1 MSEGTDFNIT
11 HTTVGKPEIAKL
23 INACRE
29 ARINNSQQVAVIT
42 MERKDLLFPEMNL
55 QFFAELTPKPE
66 PSPTPNPEPTPDP
79 NPEPAPEPRLSVEEQ
94 LQQALI
100 ENEKLKRA
108 QEKAASD
115 AADWKKKYN
124 ATLTDAQKAA
134 QDKAEKEAE
143 RQEQFDKLLKENTV
157 NKLAKNFLKLGYPE
171 DKAEEAA
178 NAQYDGDTETLF
190 RIQLEIQE
198 SLIKQKE
205 AEWLK
210 SRPPVTTGA
219 GDGETEDPFLKGFN
233 SVGTKYTVN
242 K

>member
-1 MSEGTDFNIT
+1 MKRNENVNPFK
-11 HTTVGKPEIAKL
+11 GK
-23 INACRE
+23 
-29 ARINNSQQVAVIT
+29 
-42 MERKDLLFPEMNL
+42 MNL
-55 QFFAELTPKPE
+55 QFFAKDPE
-66 PSPTPNPEPTPDP
+66 PQPEPT
-79 NPEPAPEPRLSVEEQ
+79 PEPAPEPQPEPTPEPQLSAEEQ
-94 LQQALI
+94 LQQALVEI
-100 ENEKLKRA
+100 EKLKRA

-134 QDKAEKEAE
+134 QEKAEKEAE

-157 NKLAKNFLKLGYPE
+157 NKLSKNFLKLGYPE

-190 RIQLEIQE
+190 RIQSEVQA

-205 AEWLK
+205 AEWLN

-219 GDGETEDPFLKGFN
+219 GEGNAEDPFLKGFN
-233 SVGTKYTVN
+233 SVGTRYVAN

>member
-1 MSEGTDFNIT
+1 M
-11 HTTVGKPEIAKL
+11 K
-23 INACRE
+23 
-29 ARINNSQQVAVIT
+29 
-42 MERKDLLFPEMNL
+42 RKSIPFNL
-55 QFFAELTPKPE
+55 QFFAE
-66 PSPTPNPEPTPDP
+66 PTPDP
-79 NPEPAPEPRLSVEEQ
+79 QPNPDPTPTTDPNPEQEPQLSVEEQ

-134 QDKAEKEAE
+134 QEKAEKEAE
-143 RQEQFDKLLKENTV
+143 RQEQFDNLLKENTV
-157 NKLAKNFLKLGYPE
+157 NKLSKNFLKLGYPE

-190 RIQLEIQE
+190 RIQSEVQE

-210 SRPPVTTGA
+210 SRPVVTTGA
-219 GDGETEDPFLKGFN
+219 GDEKTTVTKEEFNKMGYSQRVEFKQKYPETYK
-233 SVGTKYTVN
+233 SYTE
-242 K
+242 

>member
-1 MSEGTDFNIT
+1 MKRN
-11 HTTVGKPEIAKL
+11 
-23 INACRE
+23 
-29 ARINNSQQVAVIT
+29 
-42 MERKDLLFPEMNL
+42 DLLKMDL
-55 QFFAELTPKPE
+55 QFFAEPA
-66 PSPTPNPEPTPDP
+66 PD
-79 NPEPAPEPRLSVEEQ
+79 PEPAPEPEPNPAPEPAPDPEPQLSADEQ
-94 LQQALI
+94 IQALML
-100 ENEKLKRA
+100 ENAKLKKA
-108 QEKAASD
+108 QEKAASE
-115 AADWKKKYN
+115 AADYKKKYN

-134 QDKAEKEAE
+134 QEKAEKEAE

-157 NKLAKNFLKLGYPE
+157 NKLSKNFLKLGYPE

-190 RIQLEIQE
+190 RIQSEVQE

-219 GDGETEDPFLKGFN
+219 GDGDVEDPFLKGFN
-233 SVGTKYTVN
+233 SVGTKYTTS

>member
-1 MSEGTDFNIT
+1 MKRNENPFRDKF
-11 HTTVGKPEIAKL
+11 
-23 INACRE
+23 
-29 ARINNSQQVAVIT
+29 
-42 MERKDLLFPEMNL
+42 NL
-55 QFFAELTPKPE
+55 QFFAKDPE
-66 PSPTPNPEPTPDP
+66 PTPEPTPDP
-79 NPEPAPEPRLSVEEQ
+79 NPNPEPEPTPEPQLSVEEQ
-94 LQQALI
+94 LQQALV

-134 QDKAEKEAE
+134 QEKAEKEAE

-157 NKLAKNFLKLGYPE
+157 NKLSKNFLKLGYPE

-178 NAQYDGDTETLF
+178 TAQYDGDTETLF
-190 RIQLEIQE
+190 RIQSEVQAD
-198 SLIKQKE
+198 LIKQKE

-210 SRPPVTTGA
+210 NRPPVNTGA
-219 GDGETEDPFLKGFN
+219 GDDGDAEDAFLKGFN
-233 SVGTKYTVN
+233 SVETKYKTN

>member
-1 MSEGTDFNIT
+1 M
-11 HTTVGKPEIAKL
+11 
-23 INACRE
+23 
-29 ARINNSQQVAVIT
+29 
-42 MERKDLLFPEMNL
+42 RKRNLLRMNL
-55 QFFAELTPKPE
+55 QHFAEPAPAPDATPNQDPT
-66 PSPTPNPEPTPDP
+66 PTLAPDPTPNPD
-79 NPEPAPEPRLSVEEQ
+79 PEPRLSVEEQ
-94 LQQALI
+94 LQQALV

-134 QDKAEKEAE
+134 QEKAEKEAE

-157 NKLAKNFLKLGYPE
+157 NKLSKNFLKLGYPE

-190 RIQLEIQE
+190 RIQSEVQE
-198 SLIKQKE
+198 ALIKQKE

-219 GDGETEDPFLKGFN
+219 GDGNAEDPFLKGFN
-233 SVGTKYTVN
+233 SVGTRYKTS

>member
-1 MSEGTDFNIT
+1 MKE
-11 HTTVGKPEIAKL
+11 KE
-23 INACRE
+23 
-29 ARINNSQQVAVIT
+29 RIP
-42 MERKDLLFPEMNL
+42 FNL
-55 QFFAELTPKPE
+55 QYFASSPE
-66 PSPTPNPEPTPDP
+66 PTQEPTPAPNPEPS
-79 NPEPAPEPRLSVEEQ
+79 PEPAPETQLSVEEQ
-94 LQQALI
+94 LQQALV

-134 QDKAEKEAE
+134 QEKAEKEAE
-143 RQEQFDKLLKENTV
+143 RQEQFEQLLKENTV
-157 NKLAKNFLKLGYPE
+157 NKLSKNFLKLGYPE

-190 RIQLEIQE
+190 RIQSEVQE

-219 GDGETEDPFLKGFN
+219 GDEKTTVTKEQFNKMGYAKRVEFKQKYPETYK
-233 SVGTKYTVN
+233 SYTE
-242 K
+242 

>member
-1 MSEGTDFNIT
+1 MKRNENPFRNKI
-11 HTTVGKPEIAKL
+11 
-23 INACRE
+23 
-29 ARINNSQQVAVIT
+29 
-42 MERKDLLFPEMNL
+42 NL
-55 QFFAELTPKPE
+55 QFFAEPE
-66 PSPTPNPEPTPDP
+66 PEPQPEPNPEPHPESNT
-79 NPEPAPEPRLSVEEQ
+79 NPEPEPQLSVEEQ
-94 LQQALI
+94 LQQALV

-134 QDKAEKEAE
+134 QEKAEKEAE
-143 RQEQFDKLLKENTV
+143 RQEQFDKLIKENTV
-157 NKLAKNFLKLGYPE
+157 NKLSKNFLKLGYPE

-190 RIQLEIQE
+190 RIQYEVQINI
-198 SLIKQKE
+198 IKQKE

-210 SRPPVTTGA
+210 SRPPVATGA
-219 GDGETEDPFLKGFN
+219 GDGETEDAFLKGFN
-233 SVGTKYTVN
+233 SVGTKYVTN

>member
-1 MSEGTDFNIT
+1 MKRNKNPFKD
-11 HTTVGKPEIAKL
+11 KL
-23 INACRE
+23 
-29 ARINNSQQVAVIT
+29 
-42 MERKDLLFPEMNL
+42 NL
-55 QFFAELTPKPE
+55 QFFAEPDQ
-66 PSPTPNPEPTPDP
+66 EPTPEPAPAQEQD
-79 NPEPAPEPRLSVEEQ
+79 PEPAPEPQLSVEEQ
-94 LQQALI
+94 LQQALV

-134 QDKAEKEAE
+134 QEKAEKEAE
-143 RQEQFDKLLKENTV
+143 RQEQYDKLLKENTV
-157 NKLAKNFLKLGYPE
+157 NKLSKNFLKLGYPE

-190 RIQLEIQE
+190 RIQSEVQA

-210 SRPPVTTGA
+210 SRPQVATGA
-219 GDGETEDPFLKGFN
+219 GDTDTEDAFLKGFN
-233 SVGTKYTVN
+233 SVGTKYSAN

>member
-1 MSEGTDFNIT
+1 MKEN
-11 HTTVGKPEIAKL
+11 KE
-23 INACRE
+23 
-29 ARINNSQQVAVIT
+29 RIP
-42 MERKDLLFPEMNL
+42 FNL
-55 QFFAELTPKPE
+55 QYFARSSEASSE
-66 PSPTPNPEPTPDP
+66 PSTESAQEPSVTPSS
-79 NPEPAPEPRLSVEEQ
+79 EPAQEPQLSTEEQ
-94 LQQALI
+94 LQQALVEI
-100 ENEKLKRA
+100 EKLKRA

-143 RQEQFDKLLKENTV
+143 RQEQFEKLLKENTV
-157 NKLAKNFLKLGYPE
+157 NKLSKNFLKLGYPE

-190 RIQLEIQE
+190 RIQSEVQA

-210 SRPPVTTGA
+210 SRPPVAT
-219 GDGETEDPFLKGFN
+219 GDGEEKTTVTKEQFNKKGYSQRVDFKQKYPETYKSYTE
-233 SVGTKYTVN
+233 
-242 K
+242 

>member
-1 MSEGTDFNIT
+1 MKRN
-11 HTTVGKPEIAKL
+11 
-23 INACRE
+23 
-29 ARINNSQQVAVIT
+29 
-42 MERKDLLFPEMNL
+42 DLLKMNL
-55 QFFAELTPKPE
+55 QHFAEPAPD
-66 PSPTPNPEPTPDP
+66 PAASPEPTPAPTPEP
-79 NPEPAPEPRLSVEEQ
+79 NPNPDPEPQLSVEEQ
-94 LQQALI
+94 LQQALV

-134 QDKAEKEAE
+134 QEKAEKEAE

-157 NKLAKNFLKLGYPE
+157 NKLSKNFLKLGYPE

-190 RIQLEIQE
+190 RIQSEVQE
-198 SLIKQKE
+198 NLIKQKE

-210 SRPPVTTGA
+210 SRPVVTTGA
-219 GDGETEDPFLKGFN
+219 GDEKTTVTREQFNKMGYSKRVEFKQKYPETYK
-233 SVGTKYTVN
+233 SYTE
-242 K
+242 

>member
-1 MSEGTDFNIT
+1 MKRN
-11 HTTVGKPEIAKL
+11 
-23 INACRE
+23 
-29 ARINNSQQVAVIT
+29 
-42 MERKDLLFPEMNL
+42 DLLKTNL
-55 QFFAELTPKPE
+55 QFFAEPAPA
-66 PSPTPNPEPTPDP
+66 PDPTPSPEPTPAPTPEP
-79 NPEPAPEPRLSVEEQ
+79 NPNPDPEPQLSVEER
-94 LQQALI
+94 LQQALV

-134 QDKAEKEAE
+134 QEKAEKEAE

-157 NKLAKNFLKLGYPE
+157 NKLSKNFLKLGYPE

-178 NAQYDGDTETLF
+178 NAQYEGDTETLF
-190 RIQLEIQE
+190 RIQSEVQE

-219 GDGETEDPFLKGFN
+219 GEGNAEDPFLKGFN
-233 SVGTKYTVN
+233 SVGTKYTSN

>member
-1 MSEGTDFNIT
+1 MKRN
-11 HTTVGKPEIAKL
+11 
-23 INACRE
+23 
-29 ARINNSQQVAVIT
+29 
-42 MERKDLLFPEMNL
+42 DLLKMNL
-55 QFFAELTPKPE
+55 QFFAEPE
-66 PSPTPNPEPTPDP
+66 
-79 NPEPAPEPRLSVEEQ
+79 PEPAPEPEPNPAPEPEPEPQLSAEEQ
-94 LQQALI
+94 IQALML
-100 ENEKLKRA
+100 ENAKLKKA
-108 QEKAASD
+108 QEKAASE
-115 AADWKKKYN
+115 AADYKKKYN

-134 QDKAEKEAE
+134 QEKAEKEAE

-157 NKLAKNFLKLGYPE
+157 NKLSKNFLKLGYPE

-190 RIQLEIQE
+190 RIQSEVQE

-219 GDGETEDPFLKGFN
+219 GDGDVEDPFLKGFN
-233 SVGTKYTVN
+233 SVGTKYTAS

>member
-1 MSEGTDFNIT
+1 M
-11 HTTVGKPEIAKL
+11 K
-23 INACRE
+23 R
-29 ARINNSQQVAVIT
+29 NN
-42 MERKDLLFPEMNL
+42 LLKMNL
-55 QFFAELTPKPE
+55 QFFAEPASTPDATPNQD
-66 PSPTPNPEPTPDP
+66 PTPTPATDP
-79 NPEPAPEPRLSVEEQ
+79 NPNPDPEPQLSVEEQ
-94 LQQALI
+94 LQQALV

-124 ATLTDAQKAA
+124 ATLTDSQKAA
-134 QDKAEKEAE
+134 QEKAEKEAE

-157 NKLAKNFLKLGYPE
+157 NKLSKNFLKLGYPE

-178 NAQYDGDTETLF
+178 NAQYEGDTETLF
-190 RIQLEIQE
+190 RIQSEVQE

-219 GDGETEDPFLKGFN
+219 GDGNVEDPFLKGFN
-233 SVGTKYTVN
+233 SVGTKYKTS

>member
-1 MSEGTDFNIT
+1 M
-11 HTTVGKPEIAKL
+11 K
-23 INACRE
+23 
-29 ARINNSQQVAVIT
+29 
-42 MERKDLLFPEMNL
+42 RKAIPLNL
-55 QFFAELTPKPE
+55 QFFAEPVPE
-66 PSPTPNPEPTPDP
+66 PQP
-79 NPEPAPEPRLSVEEQ
+79 NPEPAPEPTPTPNPDPEPQLSVEEQ

-134 QDKAEKEAE
+134 QEKAEKEVE
-143 RQEQFDKLLKENTV
+143 RQEQFDRLLKENTV

-190 RIQLEIQE
+190 RIQSEIQQ
-198 SLIKQKE
+198 SLIKQAE
-205 AEWLK
+205 ADWYK
-210 SRPPVTTGA
+210 NRPPVATGA
-219 GDGETEDPFLKGFN
+219 GEKDTEDAFLKGFN
-233 SVGTKYTVN
+233 SVGTKYTTNN